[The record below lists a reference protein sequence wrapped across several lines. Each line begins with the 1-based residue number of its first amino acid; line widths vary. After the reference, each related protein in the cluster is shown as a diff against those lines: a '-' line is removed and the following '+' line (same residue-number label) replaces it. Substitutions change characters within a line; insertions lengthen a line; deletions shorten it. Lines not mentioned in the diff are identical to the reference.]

1 MIQIENAGFQTSSRT
16 LLYPLTAR
24 FERGRFYGLIG
35 HNGSGKST
43 LLKLLAREHIPS
55 QGVISLDEDRIDT
68 LSNRQYARK
77 LAYLPQYTPVI
88 PDMTARELVELGRY
102 SWNSIW
108 RNSSPEHDAAI
119 KRAIALTDTEAFM
132 STPLDVLSGG
142 ERQRVWIAM
151 LLAQNTPY
159 LLLDEPLAALDL
171 KHQLEVMQLLH
182 RLANEENQCVIAVIH
197 DINLATRYCDQLLA
211 LRGGKLIYAEPPGAL
226 LDTEKLRHIYD
237 VDLQL
242 VTHPA
247 HPGVQLAFN

>member
-1 MIQIENAGFQTSSRT
+1 MIQIENAGFQTASKT
-16 LLYPLTAR
+16 LLHPLTTR

-43 LLKLLAREHIPS
+43 LLKLLAREHVPS
-55 QGVISLDEDRIDT
+55 QGAILLDEEPIET

-88 PDMTARELVELGRY
+88 PDMTAQELVELGRY
-102 SWNSIW
+102 SWNSVW
-108 RNSSPEHDAAI
+108 RNRNPENESAVR
-119 KRAIALTDTEAFM
+119 RAIELTDTDIFM
-132 STPLDVLSGG
+132 PALLDSLSGG

-159 LLLDEPLAALDL
+159 ILLDEPLAALDL

-182 RLANEENQCVIAVIH
+182 RLATKENLCVIAVIH

-211 LRGGKLIYAEPPGAL
+211 LRQGRLIYAEPPAVL
-226 LDTEKLRHIYD
+226 LDQQKLRHIYD

-242 VTHPA
+242 IA
-247 HPGVQLAFN
+247 HPVHPHVQLAFN

>member
-1 MIQIENAGFQTSSRT
+1 MIQIENAGFQTSSKT
-16 LLYPLTAR
+16 LLHPLTTQ
-24 FERGRFYGLIG
+24 FERGKFYGLIG

-43 LLKLLAREHIPS
+43 LLKLLAREYTPS
-55 QGVISLDEDRIDT
+55 QGTILLDNARVDT

-88 PDMTARELVELGRY
+88 PDMSARELVELGRY

-108 RNSSPEHDAAI
+108 RNSNPENESAVA
-119 KRAIALTDTEAFM
+119 RAIALTDTKAFM
-132 STPLDVLSGG
+132 PALLDSLSGG

-159 LLLDEPLAALDL
+159 ILLDEPLAALDL
-171 KHQLEVMQLLH
+171 KHQLEVMQLLQ
-182 RLANEENQCVIAVIH
+182 RLANQENQCVIAVIH
-197 DINLATRYCDQLLA
+197 DINLATRYCDRLLA
-211 LRGGKLIYAEPPGAL
+211 LRAGRLIYAEPPAAL
-226 LDTEKLRHIYD
+226 LDQQKLRHIYD

-242 VTHPA
+242 IGHPV